1 MAEAEGQAAG
11 GATAAAGNLSLI
23 DTIVQEG
30 NMAVEASQ
38 TEYSKKLI
46 GQFAVQILDEGM
58 KASPDQGVVDM
69 INQRIAQIDEL
80 MSKQLNA
87 IMHAPEF
94 QALESSWRGLHDMVM
109 NTETSTRL
117 KLRLLNVTKKELL
130 RDLEKAVDHDMSSLF
145 KKIYEEEYGTFG
157 GHPFSCLIGD
167 YYFGRH
173 PQDITLLDKI
183 SHVAA
188 AAHAPFISA
197 ASPAL
202 FDMKRFTDLSVPRD
216 LSKIFESAELDG
228 WRSFRDGEDS
238 RYVALT
244 LPRYALRLPYGAKTI
259 PVENFNFEEDVDG
272 KDHDKYLWGN
282 AAYLVGLRLT
292 DAFAK
297 YSWTTA
303 IRGVEGGG
311 KVESMK
317 THKFL
322 TDEGDIAVKCP
333 TEVTITDRREK
344 ELNDLGFL
352 SVVHAKGT
360 DFAAFFGGQTVN
372 KPKVYNLDLATANAR
387 LSSALPYVLAASR
400 FAHYLKVI
408 MRDKIGSF
416 LTAQNVQEYLNTWL
430 AQYVLLNDGA
440 GQDVKAQYPLREGRV
455 DVSEVAGKP
464 GVYKA
469 TVFLRPHF
477 QLEELTTSIRLV
489 AELPPPAG

>member
-1 MAEAEGQAAG
+1 MAEAEGQSAG
-11 GATAAAGNLSLI
+11 GGTVAKGDLSLI

-38 TEYSKKLI
+38 SEYSKKLI

-58 KASPDQGVVDM
+58 KANPDQGVVDM

-80 MSKQLNA
+80 MSKQMNA

-94 QALESSWRGLHDMVM
+94 QALESSWRGLNDMVM

-157 GHPFSCLIGD
+157 GYPYSCLIGD

-244 LPRYALRLPYGAKTI
+244 LPRYALRLPYGAKTV
-259 PVENFNFEEDVDG
+259 PVDNFNFEEDVDG

-333 TEVTITDRREK
+333 TEITITDRREK

-416 LTAQNVQEYLNTWL
+416 LTAQNVSEYLNTWIS
-430 AQYVLLNDGA
+430 QYVLLNDGA
-440 GQDVKAQYPLREGRV
+440 GQDVKAQYTLREGRV
-455 DVSEVAGKP
+455 DVSEVPGKP

>member
-1 MAEAEGQAAG
+1 MAEQQEQSAG
-11 GATAAAGNLSLI
+11 GGTATSDLSLL

-38 TEYSKKLI
+38 ADYAKKLI

-80 MSKQLNA
+80 MSKQMNA

-117 KLRLLNVTKKELL
+117 KLRLLNITKKELL

-188 AAHAPFISA
+188 AAHAPFISS

-216 LSKIFESAELDG
+216 LSKIFESGELDG

-238 RYVALT
+238 RYPA
-244 LPRYALRLPYGAKTI
+244 
-259 PVENFNFEEDVDG
+259 
-272 KDHDKYLWGN
+272 
-282 AAYLVGLRLT
+282 
-292 DAFAK
+292 
-297 YSWTTA
+297 
-303 IRGVEGGG
+303 
-311 KVESMK
+311 
-317 THKFL
+317 
-322 TDEGDIAVKCP
+322 
-333 TEVTITDRREK
+333 
-344 ELNDLGFL
+344 
-352 SVVHAKGT
+352 
-360 DFAAFFGGQTVN
+360 
-372 KPKVYNLDLATANAR
+372 
-387 LSSALPYVLAASR
+387 
-400 FAHYLKVI
+400 
-408 MRDKIGSF
+408 MR
-416 LTAQNVQEYLNTWL
+416 
-430 AQYVLLNDGA
+430 
-440 GQDVKAQYPLREGRV
+440 
-455 DVSEVAGKP
+455 
-464 GVYKA
+464 
-469 TVFLRPHF
+469 
-477 QLEELTTSIRLV
+477 
-489 AELPPPAG
+489 